1 MSDEKKGEIKKQ
13 TVNSI
18 LDNFRNNLFGIEYY
32 FDKFG
37 SLAQGE
43 DVDEIKRNSEF
54 IQECFKEIGI
64 NLKASKKER
73 EENKISEDKL
83 LTFVRK
89 LKKQPKIS
97 AKNYDILSKSSF
109 LMLNNYFEYLLS
121 DLLSYHYNKFQKS
134 LNEKKFNLA
143 LKEINEFES
152 IEEFTKALITK
163 EVESMMV
170 ELTFDELLE
179 HFHNVLGIDNEK
191 EIINWDKIRECRER
205 RHLIVHNSSI
215 VNHKYLSRTNNP
227 NNFKAGELIHI
238 DKEYFLSSCKEFFL
252 AGLLLSYN
260 AWGKWDKEFATE
272 AIKEMMVD
280 SFELLKQNEF
290 QLVLRLTEYTQKIE
304 GRNEEQEDFLLRT
317 LFNRLISLKKLGNES
332 ALSKEL
338 KKMKMGTAS
347 PIFKLAHSI
356 LSENHKNIIELVK
369 QSKAMD
375 EIDIVRYNE
384 WPIYEFVRNNETIH
398 KKIEEE
404 LSLTGAKIVLPKA
417 GLDKQKPNSTAKS
430 SPVPAGRTKP
440 SKRKLTST
448 KK

>member
-1 MSDEKKGEIKKQ
+1 MSDEKKEEIKKQ

-54 IQECFKEIGI
+54 IKECFKEVGL
-64 NLKASKKER
+64 NLKAPKRER
-73 EENKISEDKL
+73 EEIKISEDKL
-83 LTFVRK
+83 LAVLRK

-179 HFHNVLGIDNEK
+179 HFHNTLGIDNEK
-191 EIINWDKIRECRER
+191 DIINWDKIRECRER

-227 NNFKAGELIHI
+227 YNLKAGGLIHI

-272 AIKEMMVD
+272 AIREMMVD

-290 QLVLRLTEYTQKIE
+290 QLVLRLTQYTQKIE

-332 ALSKEL
+332 VLSKEL
-338 KKMKMGTAS
+338 KKLKMGTAS

-356 LSENHKNIIELVK
+356 LSENHINIVELVK

-384 WPIYEFVRNNETIH
+384 WPIYEFLRNNETIH

-404 LSLTGAKIVLPKA
+404 LSLTGVNMVLPK
-417 GLDKQKPNSTAKS
+417 GRLDTQIPNSSVRS
-430 SPVPAGRTKP
+430 SPVSAGRTKP
-440 SKRKLTST
+440 NKSKSIS
-448 KK
+448 KKK